1 MERVADKL
9 RKAEDLTPGDLRI
22 WVSYNFLALPEK
34 EQARV
39 KELAER
45 QQWYWRRMSLIIPPL
60 FYGFYAFAKF
70 QLP

>member
-34 EQARV
+34 EQAKV

-45 QQWYWRRMSLIIPPL
+45 QQWYWRRMSLIMPPL
-60 FYGFYAFAKF
+60 FYGFYALAKF